1 MKQLEGDIWE
11 DFFTRQKAG
20 DVVKVKIVRLTDFGA
35 FVEIIPGIEGVVFT
49 SELDEKKLE
58 KPSDAFAVGDERNAK
73 IIKMNPKAKKISLSF
88 KQARLRHGEA
98 GLPAL
103 HGIAERPDDPRRHHE
118 RPAEGLQGPQEEEPK
133 RRTPMIKADLIN
145 KISQEMN
152 IPKQEA
158 EEGVNL
164 FFETIREAILR
175 GEEIEIRGFGSFR
188 FRKRTSRAGRN
199 PRTGEPVK
207 VPPKK
212 VLYFKPSK
220 LLKELINK

>member
-1 MKQLEGDIWE
+1 
-11 DFFTRQKAG
+11 
-20 DVVKVKIVRLTDFGA
+20 
-35 FVEIIPGIEGVVFT
+35 
-49 SELDEKKLE
+49 
-58 KPSDAFAVGDERNAK
+58 
-73 IIKMNPKAKKISLSF
+73 
-88 KQARLRHGEA
+88 
-98 GLPAL
+98 
-103 HGIAERPDDPRRHHE
+103 
-118 RPAEGLQGPQEEEPK
+118 
-133 RRTPMIKADLIN
+133 MIKADLIN
-145 KISQEMN
+145 TIAREMN

-164 FFETIREAILR
+164 FFQSIKEAILR

-220 LLKELINK
+220 LLKELLNS

>member
-1 MKQLEGDIWE
+1 
-11 DFFTRQKAG
+11 
-20 DVVKVKIVRLTDFGA
+20 
-35 FVEIIPGIEGVVFT
+35 
-49 SELDEKKLE
+49 
-58 KPSDAFAVGDERNAK
+58 
-73 IIKMNPKAKKISLSF
+73 
-88 KQARLRHGEA
+88 
-98 GLPAL
+98 
-103 HGIAERPDDPRRHHE
+103 
-118 RPAEGLQGPQEEEPK
+118 
-133 RRTPMIKADLIN
+133 MIKADLIN
-145 KISQEMN
+145 TIAREMN